1 MRGSAAGSARVLEA
15 RVRHHLGLFSLE
27 ADLTLRS
34 PWTVIFG
41 PSGAGKS
48 TLLRIVAGL
57 VTPDSGRIAL
67 GGRTIFD
74 SDAKASLPPGQRS
87 VGFVTQQAALFP
99 HLTAA
104 ENVAFGIRQ
113 LGRAERKGRVEE
125 MLHVFGAEALA
136 DRRTTRLSGGE
147 RQRIALARALAPAPK
162 LLLLDE
168 PLAALDDPSAEE
180 ILDRLLALALQVVY
194 VSHDL
199 AEIWRIPAEV
209 VVLQNGRVT
218 ATGPLPQ
225 VLAPRR
231 ERLLRHL
238 SSASPP

>member
-1 MRGSAAGSARVLEA
+1 MLNARVQ
-15 RVRHHLGLFSLE
+15 HHLGHFSLE
-27 ADLTLRS
+27 AEFSLHN

-48 TLLRIVAGL
+48 TLLRFLAGL
-57 VTPDSGRIAL
+57 FTPDAGRITLA
-67 GGRTIFD
+67 GRPLFD
-74 SDAKASLPPGQRS
+74 SESGIFLAPGKRS

-99 HLTAA
+99 HLTAHA
-104 ENVAFGIRQ
+104 NVAFGINQ
-113 LGRAERKGRVEE
+113 LPPKERSVRVQE
-125 MLHVFGAEALA
+125 MLRLFGAEALA
-136 DRRTTRLSGGE
+136 DRKPNQLSGGE
-147 RQRIALARALAPAPK
+147 RQRIALARALAPRPE

-180 ILDRLLALALQVVY
+180 ILNRLLTLDLQVIY

-209 VVLQNGRVT
+209 VLLENGRVT
-218 ATGPLPQ
+218 VTGPLQQ

-238 SSASPP
+238 DSSP

>member
-1 MRGSAAGSARVLEA
+1 MLDA
-15 RVRHHLGLFSLE
+15 RVRHHLGHFSLE
-27 ADLTLRS
+27 AEFSLRS
-34 PWTVIFG
+34 AWTVIFG

-57 VTPDSGRIAL
+57 ATPDAGRITLA
-67 GGRTIFD
+67 GRPLFD
-74 SDAKASLPPGQRS
+74 SESGIFIPAGRRS

-99 HLTAA
+99 HLTAHD
-104 ENVAFGIRQ
+104 NVAFGIRH
-113 LGRAERKGRVEE
+113 LPKEERSRRIHE
-125 MLHVFGAEALA
+125 MLHLFGAEALA
-136 DRRTTRLSGGE
+136 DRKPNQLSGGE
-147 RQRIALARALAPAPK
+147 RQRIALARALAPRPE

-168 PLAALDDPSAEE
+168 PLAALDDPSAKE
-180 ILDRLLALALQVVY
+180 ILSRLLTIDLQAVY

-209 VVLQNGRVT
+209 ILIENGRIT
-218 ATGPLPQ
+218 ANGPLQQ

-238 SSASPP
+238 DSSPQ